1 MNSTVLRDET
11 MNALHESTV
20 PDDQGQLKPLHRI
33 SALLDDAIDC
43 LREDDVVELLQVAS
57 QISALAAAHSQH
69 RFSTESNCLNQR
81 YEDVRN
87 RQLLLSSLL
96 RRRRRMLQLKQNMLL
111 TPHLC
116 SRAKLPGISW
126 F

>member
-1 MNSTVLRDET
+1 
-11 MNALHESTV
+11 MNALHESTA
-20 PDDQGQLKPLHRI
+20 PDGQGPLKPLHRI

-69 RFSTESNCLNQR
+69 RFSTESNFLNQR